1 MSKRERRTF
10 KPDFKS
16 KIALEAIKGL
26 QPISEI
32 ASKYKLHPNQI
43 VQWKNQL
50 VQDAALLFS
59 KGSNANNSE
68 DSELTAKLYEEIGR
82 LKMELRWLEKKL

>member
-16 KIALEAIKGL
+16 KIVLEAIKGL

-50 VQDAALLFS
+50 VQDAAILFS

-68 DSELTAKLYEEIGR
+68 DSELTD
-82 LKMELRWLEKKL
+82 